1 LTLAFALGHAGGLTD
16 ILLQNDDPRIDGR
29 AEGSGADRPA
39 ALTAAAIVVALIGAL
54 VLPMLHVAAN
64 GVAVSGAKLIR
75 DRSELCF
82 DCVEDAPYP
91 MLLWLELIVVL
102 GGLVAALGL
111 CIHGE
116 GGKTVARTIV
126 LSAAALVLLWA
137 PFQTQS
143 RDRPIGVVL
152 VLEAM
157 GIAVLVIAVLVRGR
171 SGTRW
176 ILVARAIVL
185 IVALIALLTIP
196 GTRRQMPFT
205 YDRLLWGYIV
215 TVVATAAASV
225 AAIATRKWV
234 HS

>member
-1 LTLAFALGHAGGLTD
+1 LTLAFALGHAEGLTD
-16 ILLQNDDPRIDGR
+16 ILLQNDDPMNDGR
-29 AEGSGADRPA
+29 VERSGADRPA
-39 ALTAAAIVVALIGAL
+39 ALIAAAIVVALVGAL
-54 VLPMLHVAAN
+54 VLPMLHVEAN
-64 GVAVSGAKLIR
+64 GAAVSGAKLIR
-75 DRSELCF
+75 DRSELCYG
-82 DCVEDAPYP
+82 CTEDAPYP

-102 GGLVAALGL
+102 GGLIAALGL

-116 GGKTVARTIV
+116 GGRRVARTVVMI
-126 LSAAALVLLWA
+126 AAALVLLWA

-196 GTRRQMPFT
+196 GTRGQMSLT
-205 YDRLLWGYIV
+205 YDGLLWGYAV

-225 AAIATRKWV
+225 AAIATAVVRR
-234 HS
+234 